1 MTVEP
6 ELEGRMEANRVL
18 RTIFRREHLFR
29 TGTIAL
35 VIGTWLIL
43 FNHGDVIIAGELGQ
57 QMTVKLLLNYLTPFV
72 VAHLGLLSRE
82 EQ

>member
-6 ELEGRMEANRVL
+6 ELEGRMEANRAL

-43 FNHGDVIIAGELGQ
+43 FNHGDMIIAGELGR
-57 QMTVKLLLNYLTPFV
+57 QMTVKLFFNYLTPFV
-72 VAHLGLLSRE
+72 VANLGLLSRE
-82 EQ
+82 E

>member
-6 ELEGRMEANRVL
+6 ELEGKMDANRVF
-18 RTIFRREHLFR
+18 RTIFRRKHLFR

-43 FNHGDVIIAGELGQ
+43 FNHGDMIIAGELGR
-57 QMTVKLLLNYLTPFV
+57 QMTVKLFFNYLTPFV
-72 VAHLGLLSRE
+72 VANLGLLSRE

>member
-6 ELEGRMEANRVL
+6 ELEGKMDANRIF

-43 FNHGDVIIAGELGQ
+43 FNHGDMIIAGELGR
-57 QMTVKLLLNYLTPFV
+57 QMTVKLLFNYLTPFV
-72 VAHLGLLSRE
+72 VANLGLLSRE